1 MAFYNRRKLEL
12 EATLEQLEDAKSR
25 VRELESD
32 FQAVEQAAAMI
43 IMSQDGIIERVS
55 DLFLDMLGYERN
67 QLIGQHHRCFC
78 GSDYAKSEDYIKFWR
93 QLVAGRVKA
102 GSYPAVHLNGNPVH
116 LSARYSPVI
125 NDNGVVGKVIGFI
138 SNVDQ

>member
-1 MAFYNRRKLEL
+1 VAFYNRRKLEL

-32 FQAVEQAAAMI
+32 FQAVE
-43 IMSQDGIIERVS
+43 QDGIIERVS